1 MFFGNGFSAV
11 ASMGSICY
19 FFAQW
24 LHCIRLRFESL
35 FAFNSFSV
43 TTHCLVC
50 SLLLFCRDVG
60 IAPMLVVDAAGVFA
74 SISYAIS
81 VKASTCLNS
90 TCESCKCQCVLDV

>member
-11 ASMGSICY
+11 ASMVFCSMASLYPSC
-19 FFAQW
+19 
-24 LHCIRLRFESL
+24 FESL
-35 FAFNSFSV
+35 FALNGFSV